1 MYKTLTF
8 AEREIKDVIV
18 ICCCGCA
25 RSHSEQCLDD
35 YLAPGGDSLPNDHV
49 YLVT

>member
-8 AEREIKDVIV
+8 AEREILSSAAE
-18 ICCCGCA
+18 GCA